1 MVARNPTNKKNEPRS
16 ARAERVEE
24 IRKEISECLAN
35 ARQACKDNKGT
46 YEYDRLHD
54 FLRAECYQAK
64 KLRHLADAALLK
76 EENPQQAETH
86 FRKAFGKSGL
96 DWIENIKLLAAH
108 KILTDLYGRS
118 YREAAHIILAIR
130 PAVAKLANEKQIVNL
145 RKHFEHSRP
154 KGFVEWQRPK
164 GFGRCGRTAAAP
176 SVVLGRCSLE
186 MYLGRSPA
194 GLSPDRL
201 RLLPYRLD
209 QAPGLANATKYLLTS
224 KAAFRTVS
232 LCNPAK

>member
-1 MVARNPTNKKNEPRS
+1 MNREAH
-16 ARAERVEE
+16 VEE

-64 KLRHLADAALLK
+64 KLWHLADAALLK
-76 EENPQQAETH
+76 EENPQQAEAH

-96 DWIENIKLLAAH
+96 DWIEKTKLLAVH
-108 KILTDLYGRS
+108 HILTDLYDLS
-118 YREAAHIILAIR
+118 YREAARIILATW
-130 PAVAKLANEKQIVNL
+130 PAVARLANEKQIENL

-164 GFGRCGRTAAAP
+164 GLVGPLRDFVGPLRPLPLSLAAVAWKWIWEKAP
-176 SVVLGRCSLE
+176 RDCHPIDFACFLIASIK
-186 MYLGRSPA
+186 
-194 GLSPDRL
+194 
-201 RLLPYRLD
+201 LP
-209 QAPGLANATKYLLTS
+209 G
-224 KAAFRTVS
+224 
-232 LCNPAK
+232 

>member
-1 MVARNPTNKKNEPRS
+1 MNREAH
-16 ARAERVEE
+16 VEE

-76 EENPQQAETH
+76 EENPQQAEVH

-118 YREAAHIILAIR
+118 YREAARIIIAIR

-145 RKHFEHSRP
+145 RKHFEHLRP

-164 GFGRCGRTAAAP
+164 GLVGPLRDFVGPLQPLPLSLAAVAWKCIWEDAP
-176 SVVLGRCSLE
+176 RDWHPIDFACHLIASIK
-186 MYLGRSPA
+186 
-194 GLSPDRL
+194 
-201 RLLPYRLD
+201 LP
-209 QAPGLANATKYLLTS
+209 G
-224 KAAFRTVS
+224 
-232 LCNPAK
+232 

>member
-1 MVARNPTNKKNEPRS
+1 MLARNPTNKKNEPRS

-35 ARQACKDNKGT
+35 ARQACKDTKGT

-76 EENPQQAETH
+76 EENPQQAEAH

-96 DWIENIKLLAAH
+96 DSIENMKLLAAH

-118 YREAAHIILAIR
+118 YREAAHNIIDIQ
-130 PAVAKLANEKQIVNL
+130 PAVAKLANARQIVQL
-145 RKHFEHSRP
+145 RKHFEHLRP
-154 KGFVEWQRPK
+154 KGFVEWQSPK
-164 GFGRCGRTAAAP
+164 GLVGPLRDFVGPLRPLPLSLAAIAWKCIWEDAPRDWHPIDLATRLILSIKVAP
-176 SVVLGRCSLE
+176 SG
-186 MYLGRSPA
+186 
-194 GLSPDRL
+194 
-201 RLLPYRLD
+201 
-209 QAPGLANATKYLLTS
+209 
-224 KAAFRTVS
+224 
-232 LCNPAK
+232 